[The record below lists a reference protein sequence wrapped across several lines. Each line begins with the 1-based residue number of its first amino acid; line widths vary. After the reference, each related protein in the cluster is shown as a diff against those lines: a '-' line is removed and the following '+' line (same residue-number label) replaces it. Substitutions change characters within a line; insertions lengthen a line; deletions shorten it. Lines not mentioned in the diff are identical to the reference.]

1 MPCAATLPGVL
12 RTAASAIKTAVLMP
26 IFVAVTAV
34 AALYIIVVSL
44 VFKDAAHI
52 ERVIRMWSRLFLMLG
67 PVTLETSGTEHL
79 DSTRPYMFVSNHDS
93 NFDIPVAFLS
103 TYRPIRYLAK
113 KELFG
118 IPIFATAM
126 RRVGMIETDRAVGV
140 KAIGKVNT
148 GVRDAVA
155 RGHTLMI
162 YPEGTR
168 TAGVELRPF
177 KKGAFRIAIDNQLD
191 IIPMAVTGTGEA
203 WAPGSKVI
211 YPGHAKVRILEPV
224 PTEGMTP
231 ADVDALR
238 DKIEALIH
246 ATLDEMGD

>member
-1 MPCAATLPGVL
+1 MPV
-12 RTAASAIKTAVLMP
+12 
-26 IFVAVTAV
+26 FVAITGAAAV
-34 AALYIIVVSL
+34 YIIGVSL
-44 VFKDAAHI
+44 LLKDAPHI
-52 ERVIRMWSRLFLMLG
+52 ERVIRMWSRVFLLLG
-67 PVTLETSGTEHL
+67 PVTLETSGSEHL
-79 DSTRPYMFVSNHDS
+79 QSIRPYMLVSNHDS
-93 NFDIPVAFLS
+93 NFDIPVAFLA
-103 TYRPIRYLAK
+103 TRRPIRYLTK

-118 IPIFATAM
+118 IPIFSLAM

-140 KAIGKVNT
+140 KAIGQVNT

-168 TAGVELRPF
+168 TAGIEVRPF

-191 IIPMAVTGTGEA
+191 IIPIAVTGTGEA
-203 WAPGSKVI
+203 WEPGSKVI
-211 YPGHAKVRILEPV
+211 YPGHAKVRILEPI

-238 DKIEALIH
+238 DKVEALIRT
-246 ATLDEMGD
+246 TLDEMTA